1 MKRLLIVILI
11 LIAIN
16 DVVKSKDNNPFN
28 TKDWWS
34 RLVYE
39 DELSIDNTRNID
51 TSIVVVTNRS
61 KLDDEL
67 RFMSEETGNG
77 ELIYLYVYAHKG
89 QWHVLETEDLEE
101 ALSYIP
107 DINRNWVVYTE
118 GMGKIFPSE
127 LNRGMMM
134 TSQYNIN
141 VLMLDYP
148 SITTT
153 KGSLGNY
160 YFAISHARACYKNH
174 QPVLVNIKALKE
186 AGELGTGKL
195 SLFFHSMGNYL
206 LKEIV
211 EHDMLK
217 PLNDNKWVDNVIL
230 NSACVDADDHS
241 DWLRYV
247 FFAERIYVHYNSQD
261 RVLKG
266 ASIAAF
272 ERQLGKGPGYPLV
285 ANAQYF
291 NFNDLV
297 GRGHSYFLNL
307 QGRKPVNKDV
317 KGHYGHALHGEEL
330 YLNNP
335 YMYRQSKHSDVCYDV
350 IHFMP

>member
-1 MKRLLIVILI
+1 MKRLLIVILM
-11 LIAIN
+11 LIAIQ
-16 DVVKSKDNNPFN
+16 DVVQSKDNNPFN
-28 TKDWWS
+28 TKEWWS

-39 DELSIDNTRNID
+39 DELSIDNTASID

-61 KLDDEL
+61 KLDDKL
-67 RFMSEETGNG
+67 RFMSEETGDG
-77 ELIYLYVYAHKG
+77 KLIYLYVYAHNS

-127 LNRGMMM
+127 LNRGMRM
-134 TSQYNIN
+134 TSQYKVN

-160 YFAISHARACYKNH
+160 YFAISHARSCYKDH
-174 QPVLVNIKALKE
+174 QPVLVNIKELKE
-186 AGELGTGKL
+186 TGKLGTGRL

-206 LKEIV
+206 LKEII
-211 EHDMLK
+211 EHDMLT
-217 PLNDNKWVDNVIL
+217 PLNNSKWVDNVIL

-247 FFAERIYVHYNSQD
+247 FFAERIYIHYNTQD
-261 RVLKG
+261 MVLKG

-285 ANAQYF
+285 ANATYF
-291 NFNDLV
+291 NFNNVV
-297 GRGHSYFLNL
+297 GRGHSYFVDLK
-307 QGRKPVNKDV
+307 GRKPVAPDV
-317 KGHYGHALHGEEL
+317 KTHYSEVLNGGQPN
-330 YLNNP
+330 LNNP
-335 YMYRQSKHSDVCYDV
+335 YLYRQSKHSHVCYDV
-350 IHFMP
+350 IHLMP